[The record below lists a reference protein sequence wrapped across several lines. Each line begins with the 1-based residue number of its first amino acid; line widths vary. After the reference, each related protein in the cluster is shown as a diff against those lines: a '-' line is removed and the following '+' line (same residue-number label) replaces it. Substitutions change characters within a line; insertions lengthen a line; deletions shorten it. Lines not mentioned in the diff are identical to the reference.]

1 MKLNKIL
8 LYFVL
13 SLVLAIAGC
22 GTEGQKT
29 AIETQQPTLS
39 PTHTAQP
46 TETPKPT
53 KAPEIIVATKPA
65 KEPEAKPTKAPKPVA
80 TEIPAPTQA
89 VIPESI
95 NELYCDL
102 DVNCRQAW
110 QNIDLLPEEKRE
122 VVPKDG
128 VILSL
133 KNIEFQDGES
143 VFDVLKREL
152 YNKKIHFEFVKT
164 PVYNSA
170 YIEGIS
176 NLYEFDMGEY
186 SGWMYRV
193 NGEKPSYGSSQYILK
208 NGDKIE
214 VYYSIN
220 YLEDKK

>member
-13 SLVLAIAGC
+13 SLALAIAGC
-22 GTEGQKT
+22 GTEAQKK
-29 AIETQQPTLS
+29 AIEHQPPTLS

-53 KAPEIIVATKPA
+53 KSPEIIVATKPA
-65 KEPEAKPTKAPKPVA
+65 QEPEAKPTKTPKPVA

-89 VIPESI
+89 VISESI

-102 DVNCRQAW
+102 DVNCRRAW
-110 QNIDLLPEEKRE
+110 ENIDLLPEEKRE
-122 VVPKDG
+122 VVPEDG